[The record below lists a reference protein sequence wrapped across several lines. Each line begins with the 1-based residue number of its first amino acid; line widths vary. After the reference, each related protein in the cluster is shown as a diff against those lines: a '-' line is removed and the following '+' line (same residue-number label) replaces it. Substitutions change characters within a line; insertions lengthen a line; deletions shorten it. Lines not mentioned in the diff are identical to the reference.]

1 MHSRSK
7 RKKIKT
13 TKVPENRAEFLYNLD
28 VVGKF
33 LPGKKTIICKVKTQR
48 ANWEKIFYIFTY
60 IKQEK
65 RGRVT
70 KI

>member
-33 LPGKKTIICKVKTQR
+33 LPGKKTITCEVKT
-48 ANWEKIFYIFTY
+48 
-60 IKQEK
+60 
-65 RGRVT
+65 
-70 KI
+70 